1 MTPIEHLPG
10 YLADDRG
17 IWSIKK
23 GDPALLKVT
32 GRKAR
37 RATVK
42 TSAGLVNV
50 WTAIATTCGVP
61 AARLWQTEFEG
72 PFEEAWE

>member
-17 IWSIKK
+17 IWSTKK
-23 GDPALLKVT
+23 GDPTLLQVT
-32 GRKAR
+32 GRRAR

-42 TSAGLVNV
+42 TSHGLVNV

-61 AARLWQTEFEG
+61 AARLWQIEFETETD
-72 PFEEAWE
+72 EEF